1 LEEYGPTFHYIRGE
15 DNTAADALSR
25 LPFSEDLH
33 SVQGFSPTKP
43 SDALESEEREAFF
56 SIIVDEPILLDCF
69 VHLPDQQGVPFLLDY
84 ETIVAAQNQDPDLLQ
99 QTQARPLRFERRL
112 LAVDTHVWCYRAHP
126 EGPWKIYLPTAM
138 LHDVVRWYHLALGHC
153 GISRLADTLRMH
165 FHHPQLQNRVE
176 EEVSKCDP
184 CQRLKVV
191 GRGHGE
197 TASREAPLSPWQQ
210 VAIDLIGPW
219 TLTIGEVKQS
229 FSALTMVD
237 VVTNLVEIVRVNNK
251 TAAHIAWQFEQAW
264 LSRYPRPIYVL
275 HDQGGEFMGY
285 AFKRRLAALGII
297 PRPTTPKNPR
307 ANSIC
312 ERMHQVVGNTLRV
325 LSTMNPPEGVDQAVQ
340 LIDTAIADAVY
351 ATRCTYHSSLKTTP
365 GGLAF
370 GRDMILDVPLVNDL
384 YQIQQRRQS
393 LIDQRL
399 IEANAKRFSYD
410 YNVGEE
416 VLKLVYNPAKLEPR
430 AIGPYTITRVHTNG
444 TLSIQITPG
453 VVERINIRRVK
464 PYRR

>member
-1 LEEYGPTFHYIRGE
+1 
-15 DNTAADALSR
+15 
-25 LPFSEDLH
+25 
-33 SVQGFSPTKP
+33 
-43 SDALESEEREAFF
+43 
-56 SIIVDEPILLDCF
+56 
-69 VHLPDQQGVPFLLDY
+69 
-84 ETIVAAQNQDPDLLQ
+84 
-99 QTQARPLRFERRL
+99 
-112 LAVDTHVWCYRAHP
+112 
-126 EGPWKIYLPTAM
+126 
-138 LHDVVRWYHLALGHC
+138 
-153 GISRLADTLRMH
+153 
-165 FHHPQLQNRVE
+165 
-176 EEVSKCDP
+176 
-184 CQRLKVV
+184 
-191 GRGHGE
+191 
-197 TASREAPLSPWQQ
+197 

-237 VVTNLVEIVRVNNK
+237 IVTNLVEIVRVNNK

-453 VVERINIRRVK
+453 VIERINIRRVK

>member
-1 LEEYGPTFHYIRGE
+1 
-15 DNTAADALSR
+15 
-25 LPFSEDLH
+25 
-33 SVQGFSPTKP
+33 
-43 SDALESEEREAFF
+43 
-56 SIIVDEPILLDCF
+56 
-69 VHLPDQQGVPFLLDY
+69 
-84 ETIVAAQNQDPDLLQ
+84 
-99 QTQARPLRFERRL
+99 
-112 LAVDTHVWCYRAHP
+112 
-126 EGPWKIYLPTAM
+126 
-138 LHDVVRWYHLALGHC
+138 
-153 GISRLADTLRMH
+153 
-165 FHHPQLQNRVE
+165 
-176 EEVSKCDP
+176 
-184 CQRLKVV
+184 
-191 GRGHGE
+191 
-197 TASREAPLSPWQQ
+197 

-325 LSTMNPPEGVDQAVQ
+325 L
-340 LIDTAIADAVY
+340 IADAVY

-453 VVERINIRRVK
+453 VIERINIRRVK